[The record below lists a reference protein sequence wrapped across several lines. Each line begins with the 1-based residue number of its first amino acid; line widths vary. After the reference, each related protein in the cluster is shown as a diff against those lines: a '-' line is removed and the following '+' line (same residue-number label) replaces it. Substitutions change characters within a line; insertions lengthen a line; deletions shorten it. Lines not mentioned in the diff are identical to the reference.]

1 MLTRVEHETILY
13 HKSLPFWFLSGIPW
27 DYITTYNEFN
37 VALRQISCFI
47 WAGSWEMYF
56 WNVFD
61 NLTIIL
67 WCKQDI
73 SCYIGFEL
81 YAIFEMW
88 WYKSLKLY
96 LISTSVNFIS
106 HEFKSWNRIL
116 SDPRRVTF
124 NSTTITIRLRL
135 CSQTPKSSF
144 VYTNIICEVRMS
156 HFAVKPFDMKSA
168 VTHNTPLIFITCKI
182 KYFHP
187 FIYLSTKIIRVYFF
201 QIIILK

>member
-1 MLTRVEHETILY
+1 
-13 HKSLPFWFLSGIPW
+13 
-27 DYITTYNEFN
+27 
-37 VALRQISCFI
+37 
-47 WAGSWEMYF
+47 
-56 WNVFD
+56 
-61 NLTIIL
+61 
-67 WCKQDI
+67 
-73 SCYIGFEL
+73 
-81 YAIFEMW
+81 MW

-96 LISTSVNFIS
+96 LISTSLNFIS

-168 VTHNTPLIFITCKI
+168 VTHNTSLIFITCKI
-182 KYFHP
+182 KYFYP
-187 FIYLSTKIIRVYFF
+187 FIHLSTKIPLPNTLITLWNYDSKIRFFFVYLISAVVFSCTTRSVGK
-201 QIIILK
+201 ISWILSTLVSCLYDMSKISFRGCQSTLLIYANLSWE